1 MEITEQELA
10 ERADLADAA
19 EQRWDEWREVRRAT
33 GASEN
38 EARRL
43 EGLGRVDEAATVRAA
58 WGRVRD
64 LVYWRFQVADTD
76 LERAIQA
83 ERDATAARLEAE
95 ELALA
100 QAHQQPELCRVV
112 LWSDALG
119 EVPGEHLQAPVEF
132 EPEDVEELG
141 LAEAARRDLD
151 AAGLWPG
158 GRTYVEHQGDPYAG
172 EVPEAEVALECG
184 RCGHS
189 QVVNGET
196 VTWAELREEC
206 TNCGGMMKAPA
217 WVIARLR
224 EANLDQELGPD
235 YGAGQGQVEALCR
248 CGAREVFC
256 PESAPDVPGP
266 CPECGTERT
275 W

>member
-1 MEITEQELA
+1 MEITEQELQD
-10 ERADLADAA
+10 RADLVDA
-19 EQRWDEWREVRRAT
+19 
-33 GASEN
+33 
-38 EARRL
+38 
-43 EGLGRVDEAATVRAA
+43 AATVRAA
-58 WGRVRD
+58 WLRVRL
-64 LVYWRFQVADTD
+64 LVRGRFHEADRT
-76 LERAIQA
+76 LEAAIQA
-83 ERDATAARLEAE
+83 ERDATAARLEVPIDDADDAE
-95 ELALA
+95 
-100 QAHQQPELCRVV
+100 RVCSCGRDYYGPAGRCGV
-112 LWSDALG
+112 CNDADPMG
-119 EVPGEHLQAPVEF
+119 EDDPDF